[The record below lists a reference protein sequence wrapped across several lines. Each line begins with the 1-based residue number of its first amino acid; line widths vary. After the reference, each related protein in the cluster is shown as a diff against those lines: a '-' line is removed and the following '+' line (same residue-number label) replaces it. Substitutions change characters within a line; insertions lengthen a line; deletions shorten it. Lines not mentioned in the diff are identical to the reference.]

1 MINFER
7 KVAFGKIWGWLLGR
21 HWFCLCLPVTW
32 IGLWPVAYYVCP
44 IFRTER
50 LMFLPIRMGYQEGQQ
65 RASWP
70 GKEGRG
76 QHCCSIRPK
85 NKSI

>member
-1 MINFER
+1 M
-7 KVAFGKIWGWLLGR
+7 VTGKALVLLVSPGDMD
-21 HWFCLCLPVTW
+21 WAVTGGILCVS
-32 IGLWPVAYYVCP
+32 

-65 RASWP
+65 RASWS

-76 QHCCSIRPK
+76 QHCCPIRPK